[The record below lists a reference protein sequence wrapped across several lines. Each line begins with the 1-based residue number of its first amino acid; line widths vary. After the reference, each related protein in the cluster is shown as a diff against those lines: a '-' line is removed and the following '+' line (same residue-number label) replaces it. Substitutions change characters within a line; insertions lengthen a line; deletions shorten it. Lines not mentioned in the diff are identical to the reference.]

1 MNFFEHQ
8 DRARR
13 NTSRLV
19 FLFSLAVAGIIV
31 ALYAASRIVL
41 RYAAGTSTGPT
52 MHEWWN
58 PRDFA
63 IIAVCGILFI
73 GLASL
78 TKMQTLRG
86 GGSAVAEMLGGRR
99 VQPFTEDP
107 AEKRLLNV
115 VEEMAIASGIPVPA
129 VYVLE
134 NEEGINAFAAGHTPS
149 DAAVAVTRGTLR
161 HLKRDELQG
170 VIGHEFS
177 HILNGDMRLNV
188 RLIGILFG
196 IFALSILGRIL
207 LRIGG
212 GARRGGSRRGTPVAA
227 IAGLLLV
234 LIGYIGTIAGRLIQA
249 AVSRER
255 EHLADS
261 SSVQFTRDPS
271 GLAGALKKIGGLAE
285 GSRIRSPNAEQASHL
300 FFSPG
305 RGIGFLTA
313 AFATHPPLVE
323 RIRKLE
329 PSFDGVFPRVEE
341 ESSTEHEE
349 RPAKRARGLEDLL
362 GPVILGGGLA
372 VEPGKIRDR
381 VGNPNANDPALGA
394 ALLGLIP
401 EEIRSRAS
409 TPEGAARSILAL
421 LLDST
426 DDAREKQI
434 EILRKDLSS
443 GEIESIVRTHEKLRG
458 LDPRARLPLVDL
470 AAPAL
475 RDLLPL
481 EREKLLV
488 RIDALVNTDARITL
502 FEFALRQVVA
512 HRLLRAARP
521 VDRIRFRSFGPVLK
535 DVGVLLGAL
544 ARAGSGGDEDAA
556 RSAFASGVARIEDLA
571 KTSFPFRP
579 EEPADFAA
587 LEKALDRLAE
597 ASFAVREKTVDAA
610 LHVALADRSVTIEEA
625 ELVRAFSSSLDCPIP
640 PFSPESFRAEAPSR

>member
-1 MNFFEHQ
+1 M
-8 DRARR
+8 
-13 NTSRLV
+13 

-41 RYAAGTSTGPT
+41 RYAAGTSTGPF

-78 TKMQTLRG
+78 TKMQALRG

-99 VQPFTEDP
+99 VSSTTEDP
-107 AEKRLLNV
+107 AEKRFLNV
-115 VEEMAIASGIPVPA
+115 VEEMAIASGVPVPA
-129 VYVLE
+129 VYLLE
-134 NEEGINAFAAGHTPS
+134 NEEGINAFAAGHTPN
-149 DAAVAVTRGTLR
+149 DAAVAVTRGALR

-196 IFALSILGRIL
+196 IFALGILGRIL
-207 LRIGG
+207 LRVGG
-212 GARRGGSRRGTPVAA
+212 GPRRGGSKRGAPVVA
-227 IAGLLLV
+227 IAGLLLL
-234 LIGYIGTIAGRLIQA
+234 LIGYIGTIVGRLIQA

-261 SSVQFTRDPS
+261 SSVQFTRNPS
-271 GLAGALKKIGGLAE
+271 GLAGALKKIGGLTD
-285 GSRIRSPNAEQASHL
+285 GSRIRSPHAEQASHL

-305 RGIGFLTA
+305 RGMGFLTA

-323 RIRKLE
+323 RIRKLDS
-329 PSFDGVFPRVEE
+329 SFDGVFPPVEE
-341 ESSTEHEE
+341 EPAIGREE

-362 GPVILGGGLA
+362 GPVILGGALA
-372 VEPGKIRDR
+372 VEPKKILDR
-381 VGNPNANDPALGA
+381 VGDPNVNDPALGA

-401 EEIRSRAS
+401 EEIRSRAA
-409 TPEGAARSILAL
+409 TPEGAARAILAL
-421 LLDST
+421 LFDST

-434 EILRKDLSS
+434 EILEKDLPR
-443 GEIESIVRTHEKLRG
+443 GEVDSIVRMHEELRG

-475 RDLLPL
+475 RDLEPI
-481 EREKLLV
+481 ERQKLLV
-488 RIDALVNTDARITL
+488 RLDALVNADAGVTL
-502 FEFALRQVVA
+502 FEFALRQVIA
-512 HRLLRAARP
+512 HRLLRASRP

-544 ARAGSGGDEDAA
+544 ARAGSGGDADAA
-556 RSAFASGVARIEDLA
+556 RAAFASGVSRIEDLA
-571 KTSFPFRP
+571 KTSLPFRP
-579 EEPADFAA
+579 EEPTDFAA

-610 LHVALADRSVTIEEA
+610 VHVALADRAVTIEEA
-625 ELVRAFSSSLDCPIP
+625 ELIRAFSASLDCPIP
-640 PFSPESFRAEAPSR
+640 PFPPESLTG